1 MLIMSDTSLDKEE
14 LLREVEN
21 YVRREEFKERLQLTG
36 QLDVSFLAQ
45 GEYNLNFLIEA
56 DNKKVVLRLNTG
68 SQMNLDNQIK
78 YEYNALRY
86 LEESGV
92 TPKPL
97 LLDDREEELPLGML
111 VMNYFSGRSM
121 HYREDLLDA
130 ARVLAKVHDVEVPE
144 EHQLITEPKPLSGI
158 WKECSELVPT
168 YLNSELGKY
177 EVKKIIDKMVTELD
191 DLRSSEEDIVNL
203 LPYSFVNTEV
213 NSGNFIIN
221 EEEDEAYLV
230 DWEKPLVTSPLQDL
244 SHFMVPTTTLWK
256 TDYQLDQE
264 ERHDFLA
271 AYCDERNLSSNQ
283 LKEIKEALEIFDK
296 FSAMRGISWSAMAW
310 VEYQQ
315 PDRML
320 KNQDTFETMDEYLTI
335 EFLSDLFPEFS

>member
-1 MLIMSDTSLDKEE
+1 MVEANLNKEE
-14 LLREVEN
+14 LLKRVES
-21 YVRREEFKERLQLTG
+21 YVQQQRFIE
-36 QLDVSFLAQ
+36 QLDFNQQPSVSFLAQ
-45 GEYNLNFLIEA
+45 GEYNLNFLVET

-78 YEYNALRY
+78 YEYNALEY

-92 TPKPL
+92 TPQPL
-97 LLDDREEELPLGML
+97 FLDDSQSELPLGML
-111 VMNYFSGRSM
+111 VMNYLPGRSM
-121 HYREDLLDA
+121 SYQQDLNDA
-130 ARVLAKVHDVEVPE
+130 ARVLAKVHNVKVPE
-144 EHQLITEPKPLSGI
+144 NHQLITEEQPLSGI

-168 YLNSELGKY
+168 YLNSSLGDYK
-177 EVKKIIDKMVTELD
+177 VKKIIDKMVTELD
-191 DLRSSEEDIVNL
+191 DLRNCEGDIVNL
-203 LPYSFVNTEV
+203 LPLSIVNTEV

-221 EEEDEAYLV
+221 QSDDKAYLV

-256 TDYQLDQE
+256 TDYQLDQTD
-264 ERHDFLA
+264 RHNFLA
-271 AYCDERNLSSNQ
+271 AYCAERNFSDAKLA
-283 LKEIKEALEIFDK
+283 EIKEAVEIFDK

-320 KNQDTFETMDEYLTI
+320 KNQDTFETIDQYLTE
-335 EFLSDLFPEFS
+335 EFLANLFPEFS

>member
-1 MLIMSDTSLDKEE
+1 MSDTSLDKEE

-21 YVRREEFKERLQLTG
+21 YVRREKFKERLQLTG
-36 QLDVSFLAQ
+36 QLDLSFLAQ

-177 EVKKIIDKMVTELD
+177 EVKKIIDRMVTELD

-283 LKEIKEALEIFDK
+283 LKEVKEALEIFDK

>member
-1 MLIMSDTSLDKEE
+1 MMSDTSLDKEE
-14 LLREVEN
+14 LLTEVKD
-21 YVRREEFKERLQLTG
+21 YVSKDSFKEKLGLAGTV
-36 QLDVSFLAQ
+36 DVSFLAQ
-45 GEYNLNFLIEA
+45 GEYNLNFLVKA
-56 DNKKVVLRLNTG
+56 DNRRVVLRLNTG
-68 SQMNLDNQIK
+68 SQMDLDNQIK
-78 YEYNALRY
+78 YEYEALNY
-86 LEESGV
+86 LEESEV

-97 LLDDREEELPLGML
+97 LLDDSEEELPLGML

-121 HYREDLLDA
+121 HYRDDLLDA
-130 ARVLAKVHDVEVPE
+130 AKVLARVHDVTVPE
-144 EHQLITEPKPLSGI
+144 DHNLITEPKPLSGI
-158 WKECSELVPT
+158 WEECVDLVPT

-191 DLRSSEEDIVNL
+191 DLRSNEEDIMNL

-221 EEEDEAYLV
+221 EAKDEAYLV

-244 SHFMVPTTTLWK
+244 SHFMVATTTLWK
-256 TDYQLDQE
+256 TDYKLEAE
-264 ERHDFLA
+264 EREKFLST
-271 AYCDERNLSSNQ
+271 YCKQRNLSQNKFKDMQ
-283 LKEIKEALEIFDK
+283 EALDIFDK

-320 KNQDTFETMDEYLTI
+320 KNQDTFETMDEYLTE
-335 EFLSDLFPEFS
+335 EFLSNLFPEFAE